1 MISTNLYNN
10 LEFND
15 DKPAVSVLLQTAFSK
30 EIRVL
35 LKKGQSMK
43 EHKAPKPIVIE
54 IFEGEIDFGVEGTTH
69 TLKKGDLLTLD
80 SNVPHDL
87 FAKIDSI
94 VRLTLSIQ
102 DSVERVEHVIE

>member
-1 MISTNLYNN
+1 MMSTNLYNN

-54 IFEGEIDFGVEGTTH
+54 VFDGEINFGVEGITH
-69 TLKKGDLLTLD
+69 ALKKGDLLTLD

-87 FAKIDSI
+87 FAKTDSI